1 MQHIVTLLIAILIF
15 GLIIGIH
22 EFGHFIV
29 AKLNHIQVNQFAIGM
44 GPKILH
50 FQKGDTE
57 YSLRLFPIGGF
68 CAMEGEDQ
76 SSDNPNAFEKKAV
89 WRRMTVVLA
98 GAFMNLV
105 LGFLLIAILIST
117 AAKVPSTTIAKF
129 ASDTNAAGE
138 TVTAAESERSG
149 LQVGDKIVA
158 IDGSHIFSTTDLIY
172 KLQTTDK
179 ASYDVTVKRNGAKLT
194 IENVTF
200 HNDKTDGLL
209 DFAVQ
214 GKAKNPVTVIS
225 YAAKDTVA
233 TAKLIWMSLIE
244 LVTGKYSLQDL
255 SGPVGTV
262 SVIEQAASTGETILE
277 RVQSVMNLTIFITV
291 NVGVFNLL
299 PIPGLDGSRFVFL
312 LVEAIRRKPIA
323 KNREAM
329 VHLIGMAVLFLF
341 MKSLSLRS
349 SSITFP
355 QSCFTPCLHTN
366 WHLPSR
372 SVIVLAVLTVSPLT
386 INVSITDFLSKS
398 LTSQTISPA
407 QASSVDNLIIRTHA
421 EAEIPNILLLLKFS
435 ISTFWYAM

>member
-138 TVTAAESERSG
+138 TVTARKVNAPAFRS
-149 LQVGDKIVA
+149 A
-158 IDGSHIFSTTDLIY
+158 I
-172 KLQTTDK
+172 KL
-179 ASYDVTVKRNGAKLT
+179 
-194 IENVTF
+194 
-200 HNDKTDGLL
+200 
-209 DFAVQ
+209 
-214 GKAKNPVTVIS
+214 
-225 YAAKDTVA
+225 
-233 TAKLIWMSLIE
+233 
-244 LVTGKYSLQDL
+244 
-255 SGPVGTV
+255 
-262 SVIEQAASTGETILE
+262 
-277 RVQSVMNLTIFITV
+277 
-291 NVGVFNLL
+291 
-299 PIPGLDGSRFVFL
+299 
-312 LVEAIRRKPIA
+312 
-323 KNREAM
+323 
-329 VHLIGMAVLFLF
+329 
-341 MKSLSLRS
+341 
-349 SSITFP
+349 
-355 QSCFTPCLHTN
+355 
-366 WHLPSR
+366 
-372 SVIVLAVLTVSPLT
+372 SPLT
-386 INVSITDFLSKS
+386 AAIFFPQRI
-398 LTSQTISPA
+398 
-407 QASSVDNLIIRTHA
+407 
-421 EAEIPNILLLLKFS
+421 
-435 ISTFWYAM
+435 

>member
-117 AAKVPSTTIAKF
+117 AAKIPSTTIAKF

-341 MKSLSLRS
+341 MIL
-349 SSITFP
+349 
-355 QSCFTPCLHTN
+355 
-366 WHLPSR
+366 
-372 SVIVLAVLTVSPLT
+372 VTVQD
-386 INVSITDFLSKS
+386 VGRFF
-398 LTSQTISPA
+398 Q
-407 QASSVDNLIIRTHA
+407 
-421 EAEIPNILLLLKFS
+421 
-435 ISTFWYAM
+435 